1 MIIIYSG
8 LRPKMINNHLNKILY
23 KVGALCLMFFSTQ
36 ILIAQVVYS
45 NPPHPTERD
54 SIIIYF
60 DAAKG
65 DGGLKDFTGDV
76 YAHTGVIT
84 NLSATAKDWRY
95 VITPW
100 PGQGGT
106 ANTSKNKLER
116 ISTNLYKLTIGFPR
130 TFYISHE
137 NGATI
142 PDGEKILKLAFVFRN
157 ADGSKSG
164 RDVGGADIFQ
174 NLFEVG
180 LTVIVSE
187 PVIDL
192 SLSDPRR
199 SPVFTNYGD
208 TVNIKI
214 TTAALNTKVSVI
226 KLLVNH
232 ELINQVTDTVMSFD
246 FVAEEYNYG
255 MNNLMAIG
263 TDTSG
268 FSDTASFA
276 IMINPPLTSISRPEG
291 IVDGINVLNNN
302 SITLSLQAPFKDFVY
317 LIGDFN
323 DWLVDTS
330 YFMQCEDNGGTD
342 VHWWLTI
349 DDLDSQTEYAFQYF
363 VDGEIRLAD
372 PYSEKILDPWND
384 DSISASVYPNL
395 KPYPAGKTAEIV
407 GTFQIDQPKYNWQ
420 TADYTR
426 PEKTNLIIY
435 EMLIRDFIDAHDFK
449 TLIDTLDY
457 LQRLGINA
465 IELMPV
471 SEFEGNSSWGYNP
484 SFYFAV
490 DKYYGP
496 ADDFKHFVD
505 ECHRRGIAVIQD
517 IVLNHSYD
525 SSPLVRLYWDKVNSR
540 PSSENP
546 WYNQVSPNPV
556 YSWGYDFNHESQ
568 DTKNFID
575 RVTSYWLTDFRV
587 DGFRLDFT
595 KGFTN
600 KPGEGSAYDAS
611 RITILK
617 RIADKI
623 WEIDTSAYVILEHF
637 ADNSEEK
644 ILADYGMMLWGNSNW
659 NYAQSSMGYTNES
672 DFSWGFY
679 KSRSWN
685 QPHLVTY
692 MESHDEERLMYK
704 NLTWGNSAGSY
715 NIKTLTTAL
724 ERIKMT
730 VAFFLTLPGPKMLW
744 QFGELGYDYSIEYN
758 GRLGKKPIRWNYY
771 QEPDRLRLYKTF
783 QALIKLR
790 SENDVFTSAS
800 TTPIMT
806 LSGNVKSIT
815 MSGSNLNVVIIG
827 NFGVVNA
834 ETAVSFQHGGVW
846 YDYFSGESFNFSG
859 FDSINLAPGE
869 FHIYT
874 DQKLATPEEGLVAI
888 AEADANNLPK
898 QFHVYPNYPNPF
910 NSLTTLEYDLEKI
923 SDVTMKI
930 FDLLGREIYTEKI
943 GSQAPG
949 KYRFVWN
956 GFDKNGREV
965 HSGVYFV
972 VVQRNGD
979 RQIQKIT
986 LLK

>member
-1 MIIIYSG
+1 
-8 LRPKMINNHLNKILY
+8 
-23 KVGALCLMFFSTQ
+23 
-36 ILIAQVVYS
+36 
-45 NPPHPTERD
+45 
-54 SIIIYF
+54 
-60 DAAKG
+60 
-65 DGGLKDFTGDV
+65 
-76 YAHTGVIT
+76 
-84 NLSATAKDWRY
+84 
-95 VITPW
+95 
-100 PGQGGT
+100 
-106 ANTSKNKLER
+106 
-116 ISTNLYKLTIGFPR
+116 
-130 TFYISHE
+130 

-232 ELINQVTDTVMSFD
+232 ELINQVADTAMSFD

-291 IVDGINVLNNN
+291 IVDGVNVLNNN
-302 SITLSLQAPFKDFVY
+302 SITFSLQAPFKDFVY

-330 YFMQCEDNGGTD
+330 YFMHCEDNGGTD

-435 EMLIRDFIDAHDFK
+435 EMLIRDFIAAHDFK

-517 IVLNHSYD
+517 IVLNHSYG

-600 KPGEGSAYDAS
+600 KPGEGSAYDSS
-611 RITILK
+611 RIAILK

-704 NLTWGNSAGSY
+704 NLTWGNSSGSY
-715 NIKTLTTAL
+715 NIKTLNIAL

-730 VAFFLTLPGPKMLW
+730 AAFFLTLPGPKMLW

-758 GRLGKKPIRWNYY
+758 GRLGEKRIRWDYY

-800 TTPIMT
+800 TTPIMA

-815 MSGSNLNVVIIG
+815 MSGSSLNVVIIG

-859 FDSINLAPGE
+859 FDSVNLAPGE

-910 NSLTTLEYDLEKI
+910 NSLTTFEYD
-923 SDVTMKI
+923 
-930 FDLLGREIYTEKI
+930 
-943 GSQAPG
+943 
-949 KYRFVWN
+949 
-956 GFDKNGREV
+956 
-965 HSGVYFV
+965 
-972 VVQRNGD
+972 
-979 RQIQKIT
+979 
-986 LLK
+986 

>member
-1 MIIIYSG
+1 
-8 LRPKMINNHLNKILY
+8 MINNHLNKILY
-23 KVGALCLMFFSTQ
+23 KVGVLCLMLFSTRS
-36 ILIAQVVYS
+36 LVAQVVYS

-232 ELINQVTDTVMSFD
+232 ELINQVADTAMSFD

-291 IVDGINVLNNN
+291 IVDGVNVLNNN
-302 SITLSLQAPFKDFVY
+302 SITFSLQAPFKDFVY

-330 YFMQCEDNGGTD
+330 YFMHCEDNGGTD

-384 DSISASVYPNL
+384 QYISASVYPNL

-407 GTFQIDQPKYNWQ
+407 GTFQIDQPKYSWQ

-517 IVLNHSYD
+517 IVLNHSYG

-600 KPGEGSAYDAS
+600 KPGEGFAYDAS
-611 RITILK
+611 RIAILK

-704 NLTWGNSAGSY
+704 NLTWGNSSGSY
-715 NIKTLTTAL
+715 NIKTLNIAL

-730 VAFFLTLPGPKMLW
+730 AAFFLTLPGPKMLW

-758 GRLGKKPIRWNYY
+758 GRLGEKPIRWDYY
-771 QEPDRLRLYKTF
+771 QDPDRLRLYKTI

-800 TTPIMT
+800 TTPTMT
-806 LSGNVKSIT
+806 LSGNVKSIK

-859 FDSINLAPGE
+859 FDSVNLAPGE

-898 QFHVYPNYPNPF
+898 QFQVYPNYPNPF
-910 NSLTTLEYDLEKI
+910 NSLTTFEYDLEKI
-923 SDVTMKI
+923 SDVTIKI
-930 FDLLGREIYTEKI
+930 FDLLGREIYTKQI

-956 GFDKNGREV
+956 GIDKNSREV
-965 HSGVYFV
+965 HSGIYFV
-972 VVQRNGD
+972 IVQRGGN
-979 RQIQKIT
+979 RQILKVT

>member
-1 MIIIYSG
+1 
-8 LRPKMINNHLNKILY
+8 MINNHHKKMLY
-23 KVGALCLMFFSTQ
+23 KVGVLCLMLFSTRF
-36 ILIAQVVYS
+36 LVAQVVYS
-45 NPPHPTERD
+45 EPPHPTERD
-54 SIIIYF
+54 SITIYF
-60 DAAKG
+60 DATKG
-65 DGGLKDFTGDV
+65 DGGLKDYTGDI

-84 NLSATAKDWRY
+84 NLSATGKDWRY
-95 VITPW
+95 VVTPW
-100 PGQGGT
+100 PGQGGV

-116 ISTNLYKLTIGFPR
+116 ISTNLYKLTIGYPR

-142 PDGEKILKLAFVFRN
+142 PGNEQILKLAFVFRN

-164 RDVGGADIFQ
+164 RDVGGADIFH

-180 LTVIVSE
+180 LTVMVSE

-199 SPVFTNYGD
+199 SPVFTHYSD
-208 TVNIKI
+208 TVKIKI
-214 TTAALNTKVSVI
+214 TTAALNTEVSNI
-226 KLLVNH
+226 ILLVNN
-232 ELINQVTDTVMSFD
+232 ELVNQVSDTAMIFD
-246 FVAEEYNYG
+246 FIAAEYDYG
-255 MNNLMAIG
+255 MKNLMAIG

-276 IMINPPLTSISRPEG
+276 IMINPPVTYISRPEG
-291 IVDGINVLNNN
+291 IVDGINVIDNN
-302 SITLSLQAPFKDFVY
+302 SVTFSLQAPFKDFVY

-323 DWLVDTS
+323 DWLIDTS

-342 VHWWLTI
+342 VHWWLTV
-349 DDLDSQTEYAFQYF
+349 DNLDLQTEYAFQYL
-363 VDGEIRLAD
+363 VDGEIRIAD
-372 PYSEKILDPWND
+372 PYSEKILDPGND
-384 DSISASVYPNL
+384 QYIPEVVYPNL
-395 KPYPAGKTAEIV
+395 KLYPTGKTTEIV
-407 GTFQIDQPKYNWQ
+407 GTFQVDKPDYNWE
-420 TADYTR
+420 TTDYTR
-426 PEKTNLIIY
+426 PAKTNLIIY
-435 EMLIRDFIDAHDFK
+435 EMLVRDFVAAHDFK

-457 LQRLGINA
+457 LERLGINA

-496 ADDFKHFVD
+496 ADDYKRFID

-517 IVLNHSYD
+517 IVLNHSYG
-525 SSPLVRLYWDKVNSR
+525 SSPLVRLYWDNSNSR
-540 PSSENP
+540 PSAENP
-546 WYNQVSPNPV
+546 WYNQVSPNTT
-556 YSWGYDFNHESQ
+556 YSWGNDFNHESQ
-568 DTKNFID
+568 DTKNFVD
-575 RVTSYWLTDFRV
+575 RVTTYWLTNFKV

-611 RITILK
+611 RIAILK

-623 WEIDTSAYVILEHF
+623 WEIDSSAYVILEHF

-659 NYAQSSMGYTNES
+659 NYSQSSMGYTDES

-679 KSRSWN
+679 KSRTWTK
-685 QPHLVTY
+685 PHLVTY

-704 NLTWGNSAGSY
+704 NLTWGNSSGSY
-715 NIKTLTTAL
+715 NIKTLPTAL

-730 VAFFLTLPGPKMLW
+730 AAFFLTLPGPKMLW

-758 GRLGKKPIRWNYY
+758 GRLAEKPIRWDYY
-771 QEPDRLRLYKTF
+771 QDPNRLRLYKTF

-790 SENDVFTSAS
+790 MENDVFTSAS
-800 TTPIMT
+800 TTPIMA

-827 NFGVVNA
+827 NFGVNNA
-834 ETAVSFQHGGVW
+834 ETAVSFQHGGIW
-846 YDYFSGESFNFSG
+846 YDYFSGEGFNSSG
-859 FDSINLAPGE
+859 SDSVNLAPGE

-874 DQKLATPEEGLVAI
+874 DKKLATPEEGLVAI
-888 AEADANNLPK
+888 DKTDAVNFPK
-898 QFHVYPNYPNPF
+898 QFKIYPNHPNPF
-910 NSLTTLEYDLEKI
+910 NSLTTFEYDLEKV
-923 SDVTMKI
+923 SDVTIKI

-943 GSQAPG
+943 GCQSPG

-965 HSGVYFV
+965 HSGIYFV
-972 VVQRNGD
+972 LLQRASD
-979 RQIQKIT
+979 RQV
-986 LLK
+986 LKMTSLK

>member
-1 MIIIYSG
+1 
-8 LRPKMINNHLNKILY
+8 MINNHLNRIFYKIG
-23 KVGALCLMFFSTQ
+23 VLCLMFFSAQ
-36 ILIAQVVYS
+36 VLIAQVVYS

-60 DAAKG
+60 DATKG

-199 SPVFTNYGD
+199 SPVFTNHGD
-208 TVNIKI
+208 TVDIKI
-214 TTAALNTKVSVI
+214 ITVALNTKISAI
-226 KLLVNH
+226 KLFVNH

-302 SITLSLQAPFKDFVY
+302 SITFSLQAPFKDFVY

-330 YFMQCEDNGGTD
+330 YFMHCEDNGGTD

-349 DDLDSQTEYAFQYF
+349 DDLDSQTEYVFQYF

-457 LQRLGINA
+457 LQRLGIDA

-517 IVLNHSYD
+517 IVLNHSYG

-600 KPGEGSAYDAS
+600 KPGEGFAYDAS
-611 RITILK
+611 RIAILK

-704 NLTWGNSAGSY
+704 NLTWGNSSGSY
-715 NIKTLTTAL
+715 NIKTLNIAL

-730 VAFFLTLPGPKMLW
+730 AAFFLTLPGPKMLW

-758 GRLGKKPIRWNYY
+758 GRLGEKPIRWDYY
-771 QEPDRLRLYKTF
+771 QDPDRLRLYKTI

-800 TTPIMT
+800 TTPTMT
-806 LSGNVKSIT
+806 LSGNVKSIK

-859 FDSINLAPGE
+859 FDSVNLAPGE

-898 QFHVYPNYPNPF
+898 QFQVYPNYPNPF
-910 NSLTTLEYDLEKI
+910 NSLTTFEYDLEKI
-923 SDVTMKI
+923 SDVTIKI
-930 FDLLGREIYTEKI
+930 FDLLGREIYTKQI

-956 GFDKNGREV
+956 GIDKNSREV
-965 HSGVYFV
+965 HSGIYFV
-972 VVQRNGD
+972 IVQRGGN
-979 RQIQKIT
+979 RQILKVT

>member
-1 MIIIYSG
+1 
-8 LRPKMINNHLNKILY
+8 
-23 KVGALCLMFFSTQ
+23 
-36 ILIAQVVYS
+36 
-45 NPPHPTERD
+45 
-54 SIIIYF
+54 
-60 DAAKG
+60 
-65 DGGLKDFTGDV
+65 
-76 YAHTGVIT
+76 
-84 NLSATAKDWRY
+84 
-95 VITPW
+95 
-100 PGQGGT
+100 
-106 ANTSKNKLER
+106 
-116 ISTNLYKLTIGFPR
+116 
-130 TFYISHE
+130 
-137 NGATI
+137 
-142 PDGEKILKLAFVFRN
+142 
-157 ADGSKSG
+157 
-164 RDVGGADIFQ
+164 
-174 NLFEVG
+174 
-180 LTVIVSE
+180 
-187 PVIDL
+187 
-192 SLSDPRR
+192 
-199 SPVFTNYGD
+199 
-208 TVNIKI
+208 
-214 TTAALNTKVSVI
+214 
-226 KLLVNH
+226 
-232 ELINQVTDTVMSFD
+232 
-246 FVAEEYNYG
+246 
-255 MNNLMAIG
+255 
-263 TDTSG
+263 
-268 FSDTASFA
+268 
-276 IMINPPLTSISRPEG
+276 
-291 IVDGINVLNNN
+291 
-302 SITLSLQAPFKDFVY
+302 
-317 LIGDFN
+317 
-323 DWLVDTS
+323 
-330 YFMQCEDNGGTD
+330 
-342 VHWWLTI
+342 
-349 DDLDSQTEYAFQYF
+349 
-363 VDGEIRLAD
+363 
-372 PYSEKILDPWND
+372 
-384 DSISASVYPNL
+384 
-395 KPYPAGKTAEIV
+395 
-407 GTFQIDQPKYNWQ
+407 
-420 TADYTR
+420 
-426 PEKTNLIIY
+426 
-435 EMLIRDFIDAHDFK
+435 
-449 TLIDTLDY
+449 
-457 LQRLGINA
+457 
-465 IELMPV
+465 
-471 SEFEGNSSWGYNP
+471 
-484 SFYFAV
+484 V

-517 IVLNHSYD
+517 IVLNHSYG

-600 KPGEGSAYDAS
+600 KPGEGFAYDAS
-611 RITILK
+611 RIAILK

-704 NLTWGNSAGSY
+704 NLTWGNSSGSY
-715 NIKTLTTAL
+715 NIKTLNIAL

-730 VAFFLTLPGPKMLW
+730 AAFFLTLPGPKMLW

-758 GRLGKKPIRWNYY
+758 GRLGEKPIRWDYY
-771 QEPDRLRLYKTF
+771 QDPDRLRLYKTI

-800 TTPIMT
+800 TTPTMT
-806 LSGNVKSIT
+806 LSGNVKSIK

-859 FDSINLAPGE
+859 FDSVNLAPGE

-898 QFHVYPNYPNPF
+898 QFQVYPNYPNPF
-910 NSLTTLEYDLEKI
+910 NSLTTFEYDLEKI
-923 SDVTMKI
+923 SDVTIKI
-930 FDLLGREIYTEKI
+930 FDLLGREIYTKQI

-956 GFDKNGREV
+956 GIDKNSREV
-965 HSGVYFV
+965 HSGIYFV
-972 VVQRNGD
+972 IVQRGGN
-979 RQIQKIT
+979 RQILKVT

>member
-1 MIIIYSG
+1 
-8 LRPKMINNHLNKILY
+8 
-23 KVGALCLMFFSTQ
+23 
-36 ILIAQVVYS
+36 
-45 NPPHPTERD
+45 
-54 SIIIYF
+54 
-60 DAAKG
+60 
-65 DGGLKDFTGDV
+65 
-76 YAHTGVIT
+76 
-84 NLSATAKDWRY
+84 
-95 VITPW
+95 
-100 PGQGGT
+100 
-106 ANTSKNKLER
+106 
-116 ISTNLYKLTIGFPR
+116 
-130 TFYISHE
+130 
-137 NGATI
+137 
-142 PDGEKILKLAFVFRN
+142 
-157 ADGSKSG
+157 
-164 RDVGGADIFQ
+164 
-174 NLFEVG
+174 
-180 LTVIVSE
+180 
-187 PVIDL
+187 
-192 SLSDPRR
+192 
-199 SPVFTNYGD
+199 
-208 TVNIKI
+208 
-214 TTAALNTKVSVI
+214 
-226 KLLVNH
+226 
-232 ELINQVTDTVMSFD
+232 
-246 FVAEEYNYG
+246 
-255 MNNLMAIG
+255 MAIG

-291 IVDGINVLNNN
+291 IVDGVNVLNNN
-302 SITLSLQAPFKDFVY
+302 SITFSLQAPFKDFVY

-330 YFMQCEDNGGTD
+330 YFMHCEDNGGTD

-384 DSISASVYPNL
+384 QYISASVYPNL

-407 GTFQIDQPKYNWQ
+407 GTFQIDQPKYSWQ

-517 IVLNHSYD
+517 IVLNHSYG

-600 KPGEGSAYDAS
+600 KPGEGFAYDAS
-611 RITILK
+611 RIAILK

-704 NLTWGNSAGSY
+704 NLTWGNSSGSY
-715 NIKTLTTAL
+715 NIKTLNIAL

-730 VAFFLTLPGPKMLW
+730 AAFFLTLPGPKMLW

-758 GRLGKKPIRWNYY
+758 GRLGEKPIRWDYY
-771 QEPDRLRLYKTF
+771 QDPDRLRLYKTI

-800 TTPIMT
+800 TTPTMT
-806 LSGNVKSIT
+806 LSGNVKSIK

-859 FDSINLAPGE
+859 FDSVNLAPGE

-898 QFHVYPNYPNPF
+898 QFQVYPNYPNPF
-910 NSLTTLEYDLEKI
+910 NSLTTFEYDLEKI
-923 SDVTMKI
+923 SDVTIKI
-930 FDLLGREIYTEKI
+930 FDLLGREIYTKQI

-956 GFDKNGREV
+956 GIDKNSREV
-965 HSGVYFV
+965 HSGIYFV
-972 VVQRNGD
+972 IVQRGGN
-979 RQIQKIT
+979 RQILKVT

>member
-8 LRPKMINNHLNKILY
+8 LRPKMINNHLNRIFYKIG
-23 KVGALCLMFFSTQ
+23 VLCLMFFSAQ
-36 ILIAQVVYS
+36 VLIAQVVYS

-60 DAAKG
+60 DATKG

-232 ELINQVTDTVMSFD
+232 ELINQVADTAMSFD

-291 IVDGINVLNNN
+291 IVDGVNVLNNN
-302 SITLSLQAPFKDFVY
+302 SITFSLQAPFKDFVY

-330 YFMQCEDNGGTD
+330 YFMHCEDNGGTD

-384 DSISASVYPNL
+384 QYISASVYPNL

-407 GTFQIDQPKYNWQ
+407 GTFQIDQPKYSWQ

-517 IVLNHSYD
+517 IVLNHSYG

-600 KPGEGSAYDAS
+600 KPGEGFAYDAS
-611 RITILK
+611 RIAILK

-704 NLTWGNSAGSY
+704 NLTWGNSSGSY
-715 NIKTLTTAL
+715 NIKTLNIAL

-730 VAFFLTLPGPKMLW
+730 AAFFLTLPGPKMLW

-758 GRLGKKPIRWNYY
+758 GRLGEKPIRWDYY
-771 QEPDRLRLYKTF
+771 QDPDRLRLYKTI

-800 TTPIMT
+800 TTPTMT
-806 LSGNVKSIT
+806 LSGNVKSIK

-859 FDSINLAPGE
+859 FDSVNLAPGE

-898 QFHVYPNYPNPF
+898 QFQVYPNYPNPF
-910 NSLTTLEYDLEKI
+910 NSLTTFEYDLEKI
-923 SDVTMKI
+923 SDVTIKI
-930 FDLLGREIYTEKI
+930 FDLLGREIYTKQI

-956 GFDKNGREV
+956 GIDKNSREV
-965 HSGVYFV
+965 HSGIYFV
-972 VVQRNGD
+972 IVQRGGN
-979 RQIQKIT
+979 RQILKVT

>member
-1 MIIIYSG
+1 
-8 LRPKMINNHLNKILY
+8 
-23 KVGALCLMFFSTQ
+23 
-36 ILIAQVVYS
+36 
-45 NPPHPTERD
+45 
-54 SIIIYF
+54 
-60 DAAKG
+60 
-65 DGGLKDFTGDV
+65 
-76 YAHTGVIT
+76 
-84 NLSATAKDWRY
+84 
-95 VITPW
+95 
-100 PGQGGT
+100 GQGGT

-302 SITLSLQAPFKDFVY
+302 SITFSLQAPFKDFVY

-330 YFMQCEDNGGTD
+330 YFMHCEDNGGTD

-600 KPGEGSAYDAS
+600 KPGEGSAYDSS
-611 RITILK
+611 RIAILK

-679 KSRSWN
+679 KSRSWD

-730 VAFFLTLPGPKMLW
+730 AAFFLTLPGPKMLW

-758 GRLGKKPIRWNYY
+758 GRLGEKRIRWDYY

-800 TTPIMT
+800 TTP
-806 LSGNVKSIT
+806 
-815 MSGSNLNVVIIG
+815 
-827 NFGVVNA
+827 
-834 ETAVSFQHGGVW
+834 
-846 YDYFSGESFNFSG
+846 
-859 FDSINLAPGE
+859 
-869 FHIYT
+869 
-874 DQKLATPEEGLVAI
+874 
-888 AEADANNLPK
+888 
-898 QFHVYPNYPNPF
+898 
-910 NSLTTLEYDLEKI
+910 
-923 SDVTMKI
+923 
-930 FDLLGREIYTEKI
+930 
-943 GSQAPG
+943 
-949 KYRFVWN
+949 
-956 GFDKNGREV
+956 
-965 HSGVYFV
+965 
-972 VVQRNGD
+972 
-979 RQIQKIT
+979 
-986 LLK
+986 

>member
-1 MIIIYSG
+1 MVKSAWRIPI
-8 LRPKMINNHLNKILY
+8 PK
-23 KVGALCLMFFSTQ
+23 
-36 ILIAQVVYS
+36 
-45 NPPHPTERD
+45 
-54 SIIIYF
+54 
-60 DAAKG
+60 
-65 DGGLKDFTGDV
+65 
-76 YAHTGVIT
+76 
-84 NLSATAKDWRY
+84 
-95 VITPW
+95 
-100 PGQGGT
+100 
-106 ANTSKNKLER
+106 
-116 ISTNLYKLTIGFPR
+116 
-130 TFYISHE
+130 
-137 NGATI
+137 
-142 PDGEKILKLAFVFRN
+142 
-157 ADGSKSG
+157 
-164 RDVGGADIFQ
+164 
-174 NLFEVG
+174 
-180 LTVIVSE
+180 
-187 PVIDL
+187 
-192 SLSDPRR
+192 
-199 SPVFTNYGD
+199 
-208 TVNIKI
+208 
-214 TTAALNTKVSVI
+214 
-226 KLLVNH
+226 
-232 ELINQVTDTVMSFD
+232 
-246 FVAEEYNYG
+246 
-255 MNNLMAIG
+255 
-263 TDTSG
+263 
-268 FSDTASFA
+268 
-276 IMINPPLTSISRPEG
+276 
-291 IVDGINVLNNN
+291 N
-302 SITLSLQAPFKDFVY
+302 S
-317 LIGDFN
+317 
-323 DWLVDTS
+323 
-330 YFMQCEDNGGTD
+330 
-342 VHWWLTI
+342 
-349 DDLDSQTEYAFQYF
+349 
-363 VDGEIRLAD
+363 
-372 PYSEKILDPWND
+372 DPWND

-407 GTFQIDQPKYNWQ
+407 GTFQIDQPKYSWQ

-568 DTKNFID
+568 DTKNFVD
-575 RVTSYWLTDFRV
+575 RVTAYWLTNFKI

-600 KPGEGSAYDAS
+600 KPGEGSACDSS

-744 QFGELGYDYSIEYN
+744 QFGELGYDYSIEYK
-758 GRLGKKPIRWNYY
+758 GRLEKKPIRWDYY
-771 QEPDRLRLYKTF
+771 QEPDRLRLYKTI

-874 DQKLATPEEGLVAI
+874 DKKLLTPEEGLVAI

-898 QFHVYPNYPNPF
+898 QFHVYPN
-910 NSLTTLEYDLEKI
+910 
-923 SDVTMKI
+923 
-930 FDLLGREIYTEKI
+930 
-943 GSQAPG
+943 
-949 KYRFVWN
+949 
-956 GFDKNGREV
+956 
-965 HSGVYFV
+965 
-972 VVQRNGD
+972 
-979 RQIQKIT
+979 
-986 LLK
+986 

>member
-8 LRPKMINNHLNKILY
+8 LRPKMINNHLNRIFYKIG
-23 KVGALCLMFFSTQ
+23 VLCLMFFSAQ
-36 ILIAQVVYS
+36 VLIAQVVYS

-60 DAAKG
+60 DATKG

-199 SPVFTNYGD
+199 SPVFTNHGD
-208 TVNIKI
+208 TVDIKI
-214 TTAALNTKVSVI
+214 ITVALNTKISAI
-226 KLLVNH
+226 KLFVNH

-291 IVDGINVLNNN
+291 IVDGVNVLNNN
-302 SITLSLQAPFKDFVY
+302 SITFSLQAPFKDFVY

-330 YFMQCEDNGGTD
+330 YFMHCEDNGGTD

-384 DSISASVYPNL
+384 QYISASVYPNL

-407 GTFQIDQPKYNWQ
+407 GTFQIDQPKYSWQ

-517 IVLNHSYD
+517 IVLNHSYG

-600 KPGEGSAYDAS
+600 KPGEGFAYDAS
-611 RITILK
+611 RIAILK

-704 NLTWGNSAGSY
+704 NLTWGNSSGSY
-715 NIKTLTTAL
+715 NIKTLNIAL

-730 VAFFLTLPGPKMLW
+730 AAFFLTLPGPKMLW

-758 GRLGKKPIRWNYY
+758 GRLGEKPIRWDYY
-771 QEPDRLRLYKTF
+771 QDPDRLRLYKTI

-800 TTPIMT
+800 TTPTMT
-806 LSGNVKSIT
+806 LSGNVKSIK

-859 FDSINLAPGE
+859 FDSVNLAPGE

-898 QFHVYPNYPNPF
+898 QFQVYPNYPNPF
-910 NSLTTLEYDLEKI
+910 NSLTTFEYDLEKI
-923 SDVTMKI
+923 SDVTIKI
-930 FDLLGREIYTEKI
+930 FDLLGREIYTKQI

-956 GFDKNGREV
+956 GIDKNSREV
-965 HSGVYFV
+965 HSGIYFV
-972 VVQRNGD
+972 IVQRGGN
-979 RQIQKIT
+979 RQILKVT